1 MTYSLAI
8 KNKEKVHL
16 EIQSSRKSPVGVI
29 RSTYWDPEDKKIKHK
44 NYGRIKGKTLA
55 QLKNIQ
61 AAMREEAFSA
71 ESVEIIHSC
80 EFGATELRY
89 A

>member
-1 MTYSLAI
+1 M
-8 KNKEKVHL
+8 
-16 EIQSSRKSPVGVI
+16 GVI
-29 RSTYWDPEDKKIKHK
+29 RSTYWDSHDKKIKHK

-61 AAMREEAFSA
+61 AAMREEAFGA

-80 EFGATELRY
+80 EFGTTAAIRLIIEELGLSKAMYSRKEQ
-89 A
+89 